1 MRRPGRGT
9 ALPLVAALVLFTLVG
24 QVHAGPPGRARG
36 RSKGHEVT
44 LLELVQRAMQRNGIA
59 DDELPVMLAF
69 IHVESRFA
77 PDPISVMGAAGLF
90 QLMPG
95 TAAVIAAEHPD
106 FSGQPLRLFNP
117 KVKGER
123 LLLHAGPRARY
134 RPSALRWYARRL
146 RRFKQNGPPG
156 ALAVTD
162 QRFDPYTSALLG
174 TFYIRKLETTFFNRY
189 RCYRKGKAKLCG
201 TFRGQH
207 AALLAAACF
216 HLGPGRVLEQ
226 IASSKSRTIKAYID
240 SARRSSDRSFRRNAR
255 YLTKLVVTTR
265 RYARLVKGKRLNRAA
280 VTQALGEEIAAG
292 LFARYPAPG
301 PGL

>member
-1 MRRPGRGT
+1 VT
-9 ALPLVAALVLFTLVG
+9 VLPLVAALILFALSG
-24 QVHAGPPGRARG
+24 QSHADAKGRDKG
-36 RSKGHEVT
+36 REIT
-44 LLELVQRAMQRNGIA
+44 LLELLQRAMKRNAIPA
-59 DDELPVMLAF
+59 AELPVFLAF

-77 PDPISVMGAAGLF
+77 PDQISSMGAAGLF

-95 TAAVIAAEHPD
+95 TAAAIAAEHPD
-106 FSGQPLRLFNP
+106 YAGRPLRLFNP
-117 KVKGER
+117 KVKGDR

-134 RPSALRWYARRL
+134 RPSALRWYAKRL

-156 ALAVTD
+156 ALVVTD

-174 TFYIRKLETTFFNRY
+174 TFYIRKLEKTFFNRY

-201 TFRGQH
+201 TFRGRH

-226 IASSKSRTIKAYID
+226 IASSRSRTIKAYID
-240 SARRSSDRSFRRNAR
+240 SARRSKDRSFRRNAR

-265 RYARLVKGKRLNRAA
+265 RYARLVKRKRLNREA
-280 VTQALGEEIAAG
+280 VKQALGEEIAG
-292 LFARYPAPG
+292 RLFARYPAPRA
-301 PGL
+301 GL